1 MSGDGRVLLTL
12 IASLMLSWLKLG
24 ESVIKKSCTIVK
36 LKYHYLTF
44 LFKVKINTCTDSH
57 GGILFV
63 TPGVVVALL

>member
-24 ESVIKKSCTIVK
+24 ESVVKKSCTYV
-36 LKYHYLTF
+36 LKYHNLTF
-44 LFKVKINTCTDSH
+44 LFKAKINTCTDSH

>member
-24 ESVIKKSCTIVK
+24 ESVVKKSCTNV
-36 LKYHYLTF
+36 LKYYYLTF